1 VDLTR
6 TSRLPSA
13 VQAPATPPRT
23 LLWRVLGALM
33 ALRRRGPTQL
43 GAQAA
48 RLRQL
53 CGWVCQL
60 HGIELTLRG
69 ALPKGPVIVV
79 ANHLGYIDPL
89 VLCSLFEC
97 SPIAK
102 REIGDWPLLGRP
114 LARLNV
120 SFIRR
125 GSPASGARVLLSCMR
140 ALGGGVS
147 VLNFPEGTT
156 SRGQELLPFH
166 RGAFWLS
173 RHTGLPIVPVAVHFE
188 DRELCWVDDQ
198 AFLPHYLR
206 LWCSGRRRLV
216 RVFVGPTLH
225 PGDFETE
232 SELCGAARASIARQR
247 ETLAGAAALPE

>member
-1 VDLTR
+1 MDLTR
-6 TSRLPSA
+6 SSALRSA
-13 VQAPATPPRT
+13 VQVSGAAPRT
-23 LLWRVLGALM
+23 LLWHVLGALM
-33 ALRRRGPTQL
+33 ALRRRGPTEL

-53 CGWVCQL
+53 CRWVCQL
-60 HGIELTLRG
+60 HGIELDVRG
-69 ALPKGPVIVV
+69 AVPTGPVIVV

-102 REIGDWPLLGRP
+102 REIGRWPLLGRP

-125 GSPASGARVLLSCMR
+125 GSPASGARVLLSCLR

-188 DRELCWVDDQ
+188 DQGLCWVDDQ

-206 LWCSGRRRLV
+206 LWCSGRRRQV
-216 RVFVGPTLH
+216 RVLVGAPLH
-225 PGDFETE
+225 PDAFETE
-232 SELCGAARASIARQR
+232 SELCAAARDSIARQR